1 MTSLPEAGPTHR
13 NPNRPG
19 SHREVLLLAYPA
31 VLTQLSETLM
41 GVVDSAMVGRLGPTE
56 LGAVGFG
63 AVWMWTIFALLY
75 GTASGVQIFVS
86 QAGGADRS
94 RDCGA
99 WAWQGIYA
107 LVPAAVVFVAAL
119 LLAAKPLLA
128 LLGPSPELSAL
139 AADYIQT
146 RVAGEFAYVV
156 LMVLIAFFHG
166 TGDTR
171 TPLYV
176 TLFANAVNLVL
187 DYGLIFGHFGLPA
200 WGVAGAGTATSVA
213 AWSGS
218 AVLFVLF
225 RRRSLSE
232 RFDTNPK
239 APNRSQI
246 RRLVKTGAPVG
257 GQWCIGTA
265 SFAVFA
271 TVVARM
277 GDTSMAASQA
287 FNLLLSLSYMQAI
300 GIGTASSTLVGRY
313 VGAGD
318 PQAANQSFRSALL
331 LGLAVALIIALL
343 FVTIPVPLLRIFS
356 NDLAVIEL
364 GRPLLLL
371 GAIFVLFD
379 TVAIISEGSLR
390 GGGDTRWPFLLE
402 AALGW
407 GLLIP
412 LAYILGVTL
421 EGGVRGAWIGAL
433 IHMTVLSAALFWRFR
448 SNAWQRIRI

>member
-1 MTSLPEAGPTHR
+1 MTAQPVTGPPQPSQHR
-13 NPNRPG
+13 SGNT
-19 SHREVLLLAYPA
+19 REVLLLAYPV
-31 VLTQLSETLM
+31 VLTHLSETLM
-41 GVVDSAMVGRLGPTE
+41 GVVDSAMVGRLGATE

-63 AVWMWTIFALLY
+63 AIWMWTIFALLY

-86 QAGGADRS
+86 QTDGAGKRN
-94 RDCGA
+94 DCGA
-99 WAWQGIYA
+99 WAWQGLYA
-107 LVPAAVVFVAAL
+107 LVPAAMVFVAIL
-119 LLAAKPLLA
+119 LVVAKPLLT

-139 AADYIQT
+139 AGEYIQT
-146 RVAGEFAYVV
+146 RVAGEFGYVI
-156 LMVLIAFFHG
+156 LMVLTAFFHG

-176 TLFANAVNLVL
+176 TIFANIVNLLL

-213 AWSGS
+213 AWSAS
-218 AVLFVLF
+218 AVLFILF
-225 RRRSLSE
+225 RRRSISE

-239 APNRSQI
+239 KPNRSQI
-246 RRLVKTGAPVG
+246 WRLVRIGAPVG
-257 GQWCIGTA
+257 GQWCIGTS

-287 FNLLLSLSYMQAI
+287 FNMLLSLSYMQAI
-300 GIGTASSTLVGRY
+300 GIGTASATLVGRY
-313 VGAGD
+313 VGAD
-318 PQAANQSFRSALL
+318 NPRAAIQSYRSALV
-331 LGLAVALIIALL
+331 LGLAVALTIALL

-356 NDLAVIEL
+356 DDLAVIEL

-371 GAIFVLFD
+371 GAAFVLFD
-379 TVAIISEGSLR
+379 SVAIVSEGSLR

-402 AALGW
+402 AVLGW

-412 LAYILGVTL
+412 LAYILGVVL
-421 EGGVRGAWIGAL
+421 EGGLKGAWTGAL
-433 IHMTVLSAALFWRFR
+433 IHMSVLSTALFWRFR

>member
-1 MTSLPEAGPTHR
+1 MASLTDTGQTH
-13 NPNRPG
+13 PSQNRPG
-19 SHREVLLLAYPA
+19 NRREVLLLAYPV
-31 VLTQLSETLM
+31 VLTHLSETLM
-41 GVVDSAMVGRLGPTE
+41 GVVDSAMVGRLGATE

-63 AVWMWTIFALLY
+63 AIWMWTIFALLY

-86 QAGGADRS
+86 QADGAGQSRS
-94 RDCGA
+94 CGA
-99 WAWQGIYA
+99 WAWQGLYA
-107 LVPAAVVFVAAL
+107 LVPSALVFVAL
-119 LLAAKPLLA
+119 LLVAAKPLLA

-139 AADYIQT
+139 AAEYIQT

-156 LMVLIAFFHG
+156 LMVLTAFFHG

-213 AWSGS
+213 AWSAS
-218 AVLFVLF
+218 AVLFTLF

-232 RFDTNPK
+232 RFDTSPKKPNPS
-239 APNRSQI
+239 RI
-246 RRLVKTGAPVG
+246 WRFVRTGAPVG
-257 GQWCIGTA
+257 GQWCIGTS

-287 FNLLLSLSYMQAI
+287 FNMLLSLSYMQAV

-313 VGAGD
+313 VGAND
-318 PQAANQSFRSALL
+318 PRAAIQSFRSALM
-331 LGLAVALIIALL
+331 LGLAVALTIALL

-371 GAIFVLFD
+371 GAVFVVFD
-379 TVAIISEGSLR
+379 AVAIVSEGSLR
-390 GGGDTRWPFLLE
+390 GGGDTRWPFFLE
-402 AALGW
+402 AVLGW

-412 LAYILGVTL
+412 LAYYLGVVL
-421 EGGVRGAWIGAL
+421 EGGVRGAWTGAL
-433 IHMTVLSAALFWRFR
+433 IHMSVLSSALFWRFR